1 MDWPGRGGGMESAEK
16 KRFGDKAERGGGVNY
31 RRKQQERRP
40 YEGDKRAENS
50 GEILPEKTRVF

>member
-1 MDWPGRGGGMESAEK
+1 MESAEK